1 MGIGDRHQIQ
11 PEALFRLSI
20 FCIRRSSIMV
30 ILLTAQ
36 EVYLSLDAKNKNKAY
51 RKFISI
57 NEQM

>member
-1 MGIGDRHQIQ
+1 
-11 PEALFRLSI
+11 
-20 FCIRRSSIMV
+20 MV